1 MIWRPLPDLQS
12 RRAMA
17 AWSTLLP
24 SNVKPEV
31 HHVPVP
37 NQVLLPFQSH
47 LSRFFRALLAFADD
61 VVSVADDFA
70 ANEAA
75 LEVGGD
81 HSRRLRP
88 GPPHHP
94 APAIHS
100 LRPA

>member
-61 VVSVADDFA
+61 VVSVGDDFG

-75 LEVGGD
+75 LEVGVD
-81 HSRRLRP
+81 HSRRLRRGRPDRHGP
-88 GPPHHP
+88 GVHF
-94 APAIHS
+94 
-100 LRPA
+100 